1 MKEDNDRY
9 AQCYDELV
17 HQLQT
22 TQATKDAYAQK
33 SDNRD
38 KKLRQYEKQ
47 IQELKSDN
55 EALLARSLAE
65 LRKHDESHEN
75 NEKLLE
81 KQEKCL
87 QELQNTIEIQEK
99 EKNELQDYIQ
109 NLQDKLNTQSE
120 MCNKLEKQLHKMKDE
135 TKDYRLA
142 RATDM
147 EMKRELDHLMIDNQ
161 RLVSMLKMTKEWK
174 SFAEDASVIKNG
186 ISYVELSN
194 KKSNNKNYIPSLTP
208 KQKNEWKSFK
218 ILAKNYPAIIN
229 DRAINP
235 ETEMNNWIPRQ
246 ARNLS
251 FFFHEEAIPD
261 VPLELI
267 DEYLKQLHLIWRERE
282 KDIVESVK
290 RRCKDEVETLRRQ
303 LENKKSY
310 NEVIY
315 EQKIG
320 TLQNELKK
328 KRKQLQ
334 KNPSYSIAS
343 TEIIQTSLLTV
354 DQVVK
359 ENKKLK
365 EENEYLKSQLDY
377 AQMMR
382 TGEITLK
389 SDAKYI
395 GNSDLQEVK
404 RHINEVMMILRD
416 FQQKIRTT
424 SKSEYVRLLN
434 EYIYYILYL
443 IILYSM
449 CHQIEISLEQHQ
461 ANVMKRAEYSRNT
474 RR

>member
-1 MKEDNDRY
+1 MLEMKEDNDRY

-22 TQATKDAYAQK
+22 TSATKDAYAQK
-33 SDNRD
+33 SDGRD
-38 KKLRQYEKQ
+38 RKIKHYEKQ

-65 LRKHDESHEN
+65 LRKHDESHSN

-99 EKNELQDYIQ
+99 EKNELKDII
-109 NLQDKLNTQSE
+109 NDLQDKLNIQTT
-120 MCNKLEKQLHKMKDE
+120 MCNKLEKEIRKMKDE
-135 TKDYRLA
+135 TKDYRMA
-142 RATDM
+142 KATDM
-147 EMKRELDHLMIDNQ
+147 EMKRELDHLIIDNQ

-174 SFAEDASVIKNG
+174 GFAEDASAIKNG
-186 ISYVELSN
+186 ISYLELTR
-194 KKSNNKNYIPSLTP
+194 KGKSKNNSIQLTP

-229 DRAINP
+229 DRVINP
-235 ETEMNNWIPRQ
+235 DTEMNNWIPRQ

-261 VPLELI
+261 VPIELI

-290 RRCKDEVETLRRQ
+290 RRCKDEVDTLRRQ

-310 NEVIY
+310 NEVIF

-343 TEIIQTSLLTV
+343 SEIIQTSLLTV

-359 ENKKLK
+359 ENKKLL

-377 AQMMR
+377 AQMMK

-389 SDAKYI
+389 SDIKYI
-395 GNSDLQEVK
+395 GNNDLQEVK
-404 RHINEVMMILRD
+404 RHINEIMTILRD
-416 FQQKIRTT
+416 FQQRIRTT

-434 EYIYYILYL
+434 EYIYYI
-443 IILYSM
+443 ILYNSM
-449 CHQIEISLEQHQ
+449 CNQIEISLEQHQ
-461 ANVMKRAEYSRNT
+461 ANVMKNAEYSRALK
-474 RR
+474 R